1 MLPHLEVT
9 VSGIEEFSCRLDK
22 LDESYE
28 EAKEVITNTLRDI
41 SAKEQLAYQPH
52 DPDSVIVS

>member
-1 MLPHLEVT
+1 MWELKNFLVFHILLFQT
-9 VSGIEEFSCRLDK
+9 ILDK

-28 EAKEVITNTLRDI
+28 EAKEVITNTLRDR

>member
-1 MLPHLEVT
+1 M
-9 VSGIEEFSCRLDK
+9 GIEEFSCLVLQISFQTILDK

-28 EAKEVITNTLRDI
+28 EAKEVITNTLRDR